1 MQFKSF
7 CGQFIMQI
15 LFLQQN
21 GSSDNGESAS
31 SSGSNSSRD
40 PPGLSAG
47 CPLPTLHEDAELSM
61 SASLPPSMAASMAP
75 SLGGPPLR
83 LTKDMLLAT
92 ERRRATELKP
102 KPEAYAG
109 YVEFSLTNASI
120 VA

>member
-1 MQFKSF
+1 MVMFF
-7 CGQFIMQI
+7 F
-15 LFLQQN
+15 FLLQN

-31 SSGSNSSRD
+31 SSGSSN
-40 PPGLSAG
+40 PPGLAAG

-61 SASLPPSMAASMAP
+61 SASLPSLPPSMSASMAP
-75 SLGGPPLR
+75 SLAGPPLR

-109 YVEFSLTNASI
+109 YVEPLLTHGSI
-120 VA
+120 IAWPNLV